1 MSSRRRAC
9 ERCLRR
15 SFLLAGLAPAI
26 ERVLGRAPE
35 RRARALLALGDD
47 ELVRAVADGGEAPD
61 RAQLPRI
68 NEIRASVSS
77 AGCWACCRHHEA
89 YPEPLRDLGREAPAC
104 LFARGAERRLA
115 ELDRGSCV
123 TVVGSRRPSSYGREL
138 ATRIG
143 RELAGAGMVV
153 VSGMALGI
161 DSCAH
166 QGALETQGLTVAV
179 LGAGPDAPSPAR
191 MGRLYAEI
199 VDRGLVLSELPPG
212 VTARRWTF
220 PARNRMMA
228 ALGAMTVVVEARERS
243 GSLIT
248 SGMASNLGREVGA
261 VPGRVGAASS
271 AGTNQLL
278 RDGAQV
284 IRSGQDVLDSLLGP
298 GADRVGTVGERGP
311 ALQAELVEVLD
322 LVEGGAANLDAIS
335 RQGGLPV
342 SAAAVALARL
352 ELLGYVR
359 CDSSGRYERTSLA
372 P

>member
-1 MSSRRRAC
+1 VSSPRRAC

-35 RRARALLALGDD
+35 RRARALLALDED
-47 ELVRAVADGGEAPD
+47 ELVRAVASGVEEVD
-61 RAQLPRI
+61 REQTPSVT
-68 NEIRASVSS
+68 EMRARVST
-77 AGCWACCRHHEA
+77 AGCWAICRHHEA
-89 YPEPLRDLGREAPAC
+89 YPEQLRDLGAEAPAC

-115 ELDRGSCV
+115 ELDRGACV
-123 TVVGSRRPSSYGREL
+123 TVVGSRRPSNYGREL

-143 RELAGAGMVV
+143 RELAAAGMAVI
-153 VSGMALGI
+153 SGMALGI

-166 QGALETQGLTVAV
+166 QGALESKGLTVAV
-179 LGAGPDAPSPAR
+179 LGAGPDGASPAR
-191 MGRLYAEI
+191 MSRLYDEI

-212 VTARRWTF
+212 ITARRWTF
-220 PARNRMMA
+220 PARNRIMA
-228 ALGAMTVVVEARERS
+228 GLGAMTVVVEARQRS

-248 SGMASNLGREVGA
+248 SGMGSNLGREVGA

-284 IRSGQDVLDSLLGP
+284 IRSGEDVLDSLLGP
-298 GADRVGTVGERGP
+298 GADRVKRSGERGP
-311 ALQAELVEVLD
+311 AVQPELVEVLD

-335 RQGGLPV
+335 RQGGLAV